1 MDWGNLFNKGV
12 QFVQHATYA
21 ALVESWLRAD
31 DETAHAMV
39 ARYAEASPADERAR
53 LEEALITHGTTHFDL
68 QARARMMRFYGTF
81 KVVEMLCHGGL
92 R

>member
-1 MDWGNLFNKGV
+1 MNWENLLRKTGE
-12 QFVQHATYA
+12 FVQHATYA

-31 DETAHAMV
+31 DDTAHAMV

-81 KVVEMLCHGGL
+81 KVVEMICHGGL

>member
-1 MDWGNLFNKGV
+1 
-12 QFVQHATYA
+12 
-21 ALVESWLRAD
+21 
-31 DETAHAMV
+31 MV
-39 ARYAEASPADERAR
+39 ARYAEAGPADERAR
-53 LEEALITHGTTHFDL
+53 LEEALITHATTHFDL